1 MPLNIENDDAAVK
14 TEELK
19 KKPTKKTKEMLEE
32 NSKQIEELEAS
43 QKELGEELAALMKEE
58 EALGDKSAL
67 KMKVTH
73 KKYGEGVVTTQDGKY
88 IEVKFS
94 DVVKKFVLPG
104 CIAEKYLEVDD
115 EAILD
120 YYIKCTEIHQKKM
133 ATELKI
139 KSAPYAI
146 QRHEDAIARLKSKL
160 K

>member
-43 QKELGEELAALMKEE
+43 QKELGEELAALLKEE

-73 KKYGEGVVTTQDGKY
+73 KKYGEGVGEEIK
-88 IEVKFS
+88 ELNS
-94 DVVKKFVLPG
+94 
-104 CIAEKYLEVDD
+104 IATK
-115 EAILD
+115 
-120 YYIKCTEIHQKKM
+120 
-133 ATELKI
+133 ELGG
-139 KSAPYAI
+139 SS
-146 QRHEDAIARLKSKL
+146 Q
-160 K
+160 